1 MLEESEEPQ
10 ISSNSDS
17 ESQQDKENNEK
28 NSKNSVE
35 ILEESKVIRKAKDR
49 VLPGFETSRD
59 KSKWKSSFFFVQ
71 AADTQLGMI
80 DTWGG
85 KDTVGAEYPN
95 ISWDREIELCSQT
108 VDLLNQMSPKPAF
121 FIVCGDLVD
130 AFPDK
135 WPEIRSAQ
143 EKDFFKVFSKLN
155 SDIPLVCVCGNHDV
169 GNQPSKD
176 TIHRYRSTWG
186 DDYFSFWTHG
196 CLFIVLNSQLY
207 EDCSL
212 TEDLAS
218 EQDEWL
224 DQVLLETAKA
234 KYTFVFQHIPWF
246 LKTPDEDKEYFN
258 IETGLRMKML
268 NKFYDAGVSKIFCG
282 HYHRNTG
289 GWYKDME
296 LIVTSAIGCQIG
308 QDPHGLRLVK
318 VQETEVEHAY
328 HGLDVCPTNITFKN
342 SDSSI

>member
-1 MLEESEEPQ
+1 MNELDPQ
-10 ISSNSDS
+10 PMS
-17 ESQQDKENNEK
+17 ESDTAGSETEDG
-28 NSKNSVE
+28 SR
-35 ILEESKVIRKAKDR
+35 VIRKAKDR
-49 VLPGFETSRD
+49 ILPGFETSPD
-59 KSKWKSSFFFVQ
+59 KSKWDKSFFFVQ

-80 DTWGG
+80 DMWGDG
-85 KDTVGAEYPN
+85 KVGSEYPN
-95 ISWDREIELCSQT
+95 VTWEREIELCSQT
-108 VDLLNQMSPKPAF
+108 VDLLNRMSPKPAF

-135 WPEIRSAQ
+135 WPEIRAAQ
-143 EKDFFKVFSKLN
+143 EKDFFKVFARLN
-155 SDIPLVCVCGNHDV
+155 TDIPLVCVCGNHDV

-176 TIHRYRSTWG
+176 TIQRYRSTWG
-186 DDYFSFWTHG
+186 DDYFSFWNRG

-212 TEDLAS
+212 TEDLAA

-224 DQVLLETAKA
+224 DQVLLETPKA

-258 IETGLRMKML
+258 IETGLRKKML

-318 VQETEVEHAY
+318 VQEHEVEHAY
-328 HGLDVCPTNITFKN
+328 HGLEVCPTNITFKN
-342 SDSSI
+342 SDSSTNSTSP